1 MLVSAAISTKG
12 ASVAPRNTHVLARAV
27 RDGRGVSAAL
37 RYLDAH
43 RDEPDTVVLADALA
57 RFLVERCESHHA
69 GWRTIRRLVVESS
82 ADPPWQRCARRAA
95 TQLSHDLL
103 AGPSA
108 GRNTR
113 LGPARHL
120 AAKRQ
125 AEQLAPHVD
134 GEALLGVLGLDA
146 RPVTPAR
153 WTAAL
158 ADAVEARSR
167 QQVALRLEHA
177 LGAAG

>member
-1 MLVSAAISTKG
+1 VRDT
-12 ASVAPRNTHVLARAV
+12 RVLARAV
-27 RDGRGVSAAL
+27 RDGRGVAVAL

-43 RDEPDTVVLADALA
+43 RDEPETVVLADALA
-57 RFLVERCESHHA
+57 SFLIERCESHHA
-69 GWRTIRRLVVESS
+69 GWRTIRRLVVESA

-95 TQLSHDLL
+95 TQVSRDLL
-103 AGPSA
+103 AGPKA

-134 GEALLGVLGLDA
+134 GASLLAVLGLVP

-167 QQVALRLEHA
+167 QQVALKLEHA
-177 LGAAG
+177 LAGAG